1 MKALRI
7 EDCGL
12 RRHQG
17 VALAFVFLLGAR
29 TAGACPCS
37 DDAGGGSA
45 LVRDDERYAASLV
58 ATSRHALGRFDA
70 FGHYSTLGG
79 LEAEASE
86 ELLLR
91 VGLRLPRRVEWLAE
105 LGYAAYRFHSPW
117 LVERR
122 AGVGDA
128 LLHLRVSVHDEDM
141 PHVSLR
147 LPALWLSGLLRA
159 PLGAIAQS
167 GSSGFGSGG
176 AQLGLGAWEAGAGLE
191 AKRGILPHLEL
202 LLGAEGA
209 YRFEDHALGPE
220 RAQARRLGPRADVA
234 VGVRVLPMQWLA
246 GSLALRLRMTSDV
259 TLAAQRLPGTAERLW
274 SVVVGAA
281 VYERAT
287 RLRSSITLSVDPPLD
302 SFSVGSTAAAA
313 LGVALGYGAD

>member
-1 MKALRI
+1 M
-7 EDCGL
+7 G
-12 RRHQG
+12 RHQR
-17 VALAFVFLLGAR
+17 VALAFLVLLGTR
-29 TAGACPCS
+29 TAVACPCS

-45 LVRDDERYAASLV
+45 LVREDERYAASLV

-70 FGHYSTLGG
+70 FGHFGALSTL
-79 LEAEASE
+79 ETEASE

-91 VGLRLPRRVEWLAE
+91 VGLRLPRRVEWVAE
-105 LGYAAYRFHSPW
+105 LGYAAYRFHAPG
-117 LVERR
+117 LAERR

-141 PHVSLR
+141 PHARLR

-176 AQLGLGAWEAGAGLE
+176 AQLGLGAWELGAGAE
-191 AKRGILPHLEL
+191 AKRGVLPHLDL
-202 LLGAEGA
+202 LLGAEAA

-220 RAQARRLGPRADVA
+220 RAQARRLGARADLA
-234 VGVRVLPMQWLA
+234 LGVRVLPMAWLA
-246 GSLALRLRMTSDV
+246 GNLALRLRMTSDV
-259 TLAAQRLPGTAERLW
+259 TLADRRLPGTAERLW
-274 SVVVGAA
+274 SVVAGAA

-287 RLRSSITLSVDPPLD
+287 KLRSSITVSIDPPLG

-313 LGVALGYGAD
+313 LSVALGYGAE